1 MENPAQA
8 KNELSAHDSPEE
20 ETRATWSSPEVRELP
35 RLTDL
40 TLQTGSAIVGGG
52 NTGDGSTVFR

>member
-1 MENPAQA
+1 MRAEPAPSSDDRRADVDQA
-8 KNELSAHDSPEE
+8 PK
-20 ETRATWSSPEVRELP
+20 RRTWKPPIVEELP

-52 NTGDGSTVFR
+52 NTGDGSTVF